1 MANGVLKKEKHSN
14 VEFIIKSRSKTY
26 SLYFTDQRNFG
37 TITFGNTD
45 KLNKKLNCLGPD
57 LLKEKI
63 TFKILKERI
72 KNYLEVS
79 EKRKNNKIIKVL
91 MSQSKKDGIGSGIGN
106 YLAPEILYRAKISPH
121 KLIYDIYKD
130 DKLIKKLLRSI
141 KYTLK
146 LAYFDNKVGY
156 MEYFLN
162 FNKKHKKLIKDGKL
176 PDYYPE
182 IKIKKM
188 ILLNF

>member
-79 EKRKNNKIIKVL
+79 EKERIIK
-91 MSQSKKDGIGSGIGN
+91 
-106 YLAPEILYRAKISPH
+106 
-121 KLIYDIYKD
+121 
-130 DKLIKKLLRSI
+130 
-141 KYTLK
+141 
-146 LAYFDNKVGY
+146 
-156 MEYFLN
+156 
-162 FNKKHKKLIKDGKL
+162 
-176 PDYYPE
+176 
-182 IKIKKM
+182 
-188 ILLNF
+188 LLNFIQ